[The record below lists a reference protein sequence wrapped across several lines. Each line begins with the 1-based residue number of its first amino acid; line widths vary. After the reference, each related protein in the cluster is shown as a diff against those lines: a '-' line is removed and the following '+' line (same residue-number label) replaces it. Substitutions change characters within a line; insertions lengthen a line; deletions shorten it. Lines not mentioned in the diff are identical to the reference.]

1 MKILIAVVVLTVLAL
16 AGSRRALKPGRLPYT
31 ARMIFTGS
39 EYIIIGL
46 LLGSGF
52 LNLIDELTLDR
63 LRPFVCV
70 ALGWV
75 GFLFGLQFDR
85 RTLRHLPHGFLAIAV
100 SIGVVTMVAV
110 ALPVWGLLGRSSE
123 APIGVVLLATITLAA
138 AAACTGQAAV
148 VLADRRSGPRSRHLM
163 TLLRYISSLD
173 ATVGVVAFG
182 IALSLY
188 GGHPFGSASLPSTL
202 QWLVI
207 SVALGLLTAWIFVS
221 LTLTRTSQSE
231 LVLYLLGLVALAS
244 GVAFGLRVSVLFVSF
259 VCGLMVAN
267 LAHVRSIRGRVMDLM
282 VSSEHFLY
290 LLLLV
295 LAGACWRLPDARTL
309 VAASA
314 YVAARLIGKVVGAF
328 VTTRRLRSQHRVPRL
343 VGLGLA
349 SQGGMALA
357 IIIEFWLAVD
367 HPITQVVVG
376 VAITAIL
383 INELAA
389 PWLALW
395 IAGRAQERSP

>member
-1 MKILIAVVVLTVLAL
+1 
-16 AGSRRALKPGRLPYT
+16 
-31 ARMIFTGS
+31 MIFTGS
-39 EYIIIGL
+39 EFIIIGL

-52 LNLIDELTLDR
+52 LNLIDGVTLDR

-85 RTLRHLPHGFLAIAV
+85 RTVRYLPHGFLAIAV
-100 SIGVVTMVAV
+100 SLGVITMVAV
-110 ALPVWGLLGRSSE
+110 APPVWALLEQAAHGPS
-123 APIGVVLLATITLAA
+123 GMVVLATITLAA

-148 VLADRRSGPRSRHLM
+148 ALVDRRRGPRSRHVM

-173 ATVGVVAFG
+173 ATVGVVVFG
-182 IALSLY
+182 AALSLF
-188 GGHPFGSASLPSTL
+188 GGHPFGSASFPATL
-202 QWLVI
+202 QWLVV
-207 SVALGLLTAWIFVS
+207 SVALGCLTAWIFVS

-231 LVLYLLGLVALAS
+231 LVLYLLGLVALSS
-244 GVAFGLRVSVLFVSF
+244 GIAFGLRSSVLFVTF
-259 VCGLMVAN
+259 VCGLVVAN

-295 LAGACWRLPDARTL
+295 LAGAYWQLPTAWTL
-309 VAASA
+309 AAAVA
-314 YVAARLIGKVVGAF
+314 YVVARLIGKVVGGYL
-328 VTTRRLRSQHRVPRL
+328 TTRRLARQHYVPRL

-357 IIIEFWLAVD
+357 IIIEFRLAVD
-367 HPITQVVVG
+367 DPITQVVVG
-376 VAITAIL
+376 IAITAIIL
-383 INELAA
+383 NELAA
-389 PWLALW
+389 PWLALTV
-395 IAGRAQERSP
+395 AGRAEGRSP